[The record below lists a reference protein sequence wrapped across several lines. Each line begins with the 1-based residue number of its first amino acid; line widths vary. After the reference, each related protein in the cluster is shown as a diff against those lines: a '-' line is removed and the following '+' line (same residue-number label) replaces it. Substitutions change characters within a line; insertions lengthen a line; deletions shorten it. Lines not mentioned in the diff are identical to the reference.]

1 MRRDTEN
8 WLASADYDIETASH
22 MLATG
27 RYLYVIFMCHLAVEK
42 LLKAVAAEHQGKA
55 PPRTHDLIYLMKL
68 ADVHLSSTR
77 IDFLGKLNNASLPT
91 RYPEDLAKAVSA
103 YPTEVGGRLS
113 PKDTGACGM
122 AEAKPEI
129 KNIVEK
135 YRQQLAGLGVRAER
149 IYLYGSYAKG
159 MAREGSDIDLIV
171 VSQDFSSR
179 NVRERLE
186 VLGVAAARLLTPI
199 QALGY
204 TPEEIVA
211 GAYSP
216 FLEEVLSSEAIAM

>member
-1 MRRDTEN
+1 
-8 WLASADYDIETASH
+8 
-22 MLATG
+22 
-27 RYLYVIFMCHLAVEK
+27 
-42 LLKAVAAEHQGKA
+42 
-55 PPRTHDLIYLMKL
+55 
-68 ADVHLSSTR
+68 
-77 IDFLGKLNNASLPT
+77 
-91 RYPEDLAKAVSA
+91 
-103 YPTEVGGRLS
+103 
-113 PKDTGACGM
+113 M